1 MYESKNEALISGTSF
16 AKRLALHLSLT
27 VALLV
32 FSLGLGI
39 GGYMYTE
46 GMNWLDA
53 FLNAS
58 MLLGGMGPVNNPK
71 TDSGKFFAGCY
82 ALYAGLLFVVCA
94 GLVLTPVLHRVLHI
108 FHVTEQ
114 DDL

>member
-1 MYESKNEALISGTSF
+1 M
-16 AKRLALHLSLT
+16 T
-27 VALLV
+27 VVLLV

-39 GGYMYTE
+39 VGYMYTE
-46 GMNWLDA
+46 NMNWLDA

-58 MLLGGMGPVNNPK
+58 MLLGGMGPVNTPQ
-71 TDSGKFFAGCY
+71 TDGGKFFAGCY

-94 GLVLTPVLHRVLHI
+94 GLVLTPVLHRVLHV

-114 DDL
+114 D